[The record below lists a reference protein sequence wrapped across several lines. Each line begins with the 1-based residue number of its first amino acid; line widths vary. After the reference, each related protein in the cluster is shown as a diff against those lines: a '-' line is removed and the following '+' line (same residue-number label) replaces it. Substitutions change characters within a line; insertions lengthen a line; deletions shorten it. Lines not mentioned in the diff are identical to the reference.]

1 MEVAKSGDRVQV
13 RCFLP
18 ERLGRSRLGKLLE
31 FTVGSGEVIPGISLG
46 VVGMAEGEQKHLI
59 LRPQDAFGVVR
70 QNLIK
75 KFPRQKFPQHLQLH
89 AGKRLSTVDA
99 KGRRRR
105 VTVVRVSADTVV
117 VDANHRLAG
126 EVLELDIRLV
136 SLVQTPAHQEKP
148 HQDVGGEG

>member
-1 MEVAKSGDRVQV
+1 MEVAKAGDRVQV

-18 ERLGRSRLGKLLE
+18 QVPGKNRRGKLLE
-31 FTVGSGEVIPGISLG
+31 FTVGSDEVIPGISLG
-46 VVGMAEGEQKHLI
+46 VVGMAEGEQKHLT
-59 LRPQDAFGVVR
+59 LRPQDAYGVVR

-89 AGKRLSTVDA
+89 AGKRLSTIDTR
-99 KGRRRR
+99 GRTRR
-105 VTVVRVSADTVV
+105 VTIVRVSEDSVV

-126 EVLELDIRLV
+126 EALEVDIRLV
-136 SLVQTPAHQEKP
+136 SLVQTHAHQPKP